1 MTALLFQLQLLPV
14 TQHVI
19 LILDLHLPVNMRV
32 TIAQLGTDL
41 VQYICHIKL
50 FLFLSD
56 QCIKHDMHDQ
66 ISQLLF
72 HLLHIIF
79 QNCISQFI
87 DFFHGQRPQRL
98 HRLFMIPR
106 TLFPQGFHYIQ
117 ELGKSFFLFCK
128 IFLHNKLYSREKF
141 SIPNFQFS
149 IVFPTL
155 HLQK

>member
-19 LILDLHLPVNMRV
+19 LILNLHLPVNMRV

-41 VQYICHIKL
+41 VQNIRHVKLLL
-50 FLFLSD
+50 FLPD
-56 QCIKHDMHDQ
+56 QSIKHDMHKQ

-79 QNCISQFI
+79 QNCISQLI
-87 DFFHGQRPQRL
+87 NLLHRYRPQRL
-98 HRLFMIPR
+98 HRLFMIPG

-117 ELGKSFFLFCK
+117 QLGKSFFLFRK

-141 SIPNFQFS
+141 SISNFQFS